1 MPTGGRQEDL
11 TEGPAAEN
19 PAGGTESL
27 SVRRPDFQLQEL
39 ESFELNLEHATGTNS
54 VASMWSGTS
63 DPTEPA
69 SPVLKMAAPYLT
81 SRLNGLS
88 DAEAQAV
95 RRRLRLRLGILSP
108 SSLVTGKALH
118 DAVNA
123 LGLTRYKL
131 EDMNAI
137 VNLTSDFIE
146 LKFQEVRGRRIS
158 LSSTASPRS
167 KYGRPIWKWPP
178 YRESMVMRRSGSMAS
193 WVQRGP
199 PPRKFNCVPAE
210 PLMTLFLAEDAEVQK
225 RIFGPH
231 TLKVFQ
237 GVREILLAG
246 DTNRLVAELTFVRI
260 NDLAAP
266 PEPLHPLLLLEPF
279 VALLIV
285 ANGVMTGVQTEVED
299 WEGWLYFELVF
310 ATALLLEILLRISY
324 VGCRAFW
331 CGPDMFWNW
340 FDQGLLLTGIIDLG
354 LQIARDQ
361 NTDIFAASLLRLCR
375 LVRLVRIVK
384 IFRLKFMS
392 ELRLMVKGLVAG
404 IRTLLLA
411 FSLLFAVIY
420 VISGFTF
427 MMIGNNAVTAEFH
440 LGPFFETLPLTMF
453 TAFRCF
459 IGECIDDLGQPIP
472 SLLARAYGLPFVL
485 GYVSSYMLV
494 ALGIFNVILAVY
506 VDITMKAAKESEA
519 VTAEQHFHESIRV
532 ARTTRELLKKF
543 AAAYRLF
550 HEMEDEHASHLDIT
564 SSAVLFTD
572 EEIQDNITITK
583 ELFLLVIQD
592 QEVQRLMDDLDMPVD
607 RANMFEI
614 IDADGSGNL
623 QITELVQGLLKI
635 RGEVNKGDTVASL
648 LATKAVQR
656 MIMELRQ
663 SFVEQLE
670 SVKGEVLDLSGM
682 IAQLSN
688 TLKGSRLLQPSSL
701 PVGRLPPERTAVAK
715 KPQTLPGKPE
725 LGDVGPS
732 RQPEVLGDAEVSL
745 S

>member
-1 MPTGGRQEDL
+1 MASFEEVLHNQLEELRAHLLQAHAESSVERFERERTRTWSFQKVNQGISLDALEARVPVEDQSVDLEEMQRMLTSVRPAEEKWASFIRRMQNRSDYFTPSEKILTLHSDWISTAPGKHVGRR
-11 TEGPAAEN
+11 
-19 PAGGTESL
+19 GGT
-27 SVRRPDFQLQEL
+27 VHQ
-39 ESFELNLEHATGTNS
+39 
-54 VASMWSGTS
+54 S
-63 DPTEPA
+63 DPAIEGQPLFKGGA
-69 SPVLKMAAPYLT
+69 EDVSHRLKRGCSKLILRPQSNIRLT
-81 SRLNGLS
+81 MSILGLIAIVWDVVRPS
-88 DAEAQAV
+88 ALGCFRGLEQAV
-95 RRRLRLRLGILSP
+95 QAFDDLPVYFDDFLMQMTYAAAGLHWILEIS
-108 SSLVTGKALH
+108 
-118 DAVNA
+118 
-123 LGLTRYKL
+123 
-131 EDMNAI
+131 
-137 VNLTSDFIE
+137 
-146 LKFQEVRGRRIS
+146 RG
-158 LSSTASPRS
+158 
-167 KYGRPIWKWPP
+167 
-178 YRESMVMRRSGSMAS
+178 
-193 WVQRGP
+193 
-199 PPRKFNCVPAE
+199 
-210 PLMTLFLAEDAEVQK
+210 
-225 RIFGPH
+225 
-231 TLKVFQ
+231 KVFQ

-285 ANGVMTGVQTEVED
+285 ANGVMTGVQTELED

-324 VGCRAFW
+324 VGCKAFW

-340 FDQGLLLTGIIDLG
+340 FDMSLLLTGMIDLG

-472 SLLARAYGLPFVL
+472 SLLARAYGLPFIL
-485 GYVSSYMLV
+485 GYVTSYMLV

-623 QITELVQGLLKI
+623 QITELVQ
-635 RGEVNKGDTVASL
+635 
-648 LATKAVQR
+648 
-656 MIMELRQ
+656 
-663 SFVEQLE
+663 
-670 SVKGEVLDLSGM
+670 
-682 IAQLSN
+682 
-688 TLKGSRLLQPSSL
+688 
-701 PVGRLPPERTAVAK
+701 
-715 KPQTLPGKPE
+715 
-725 LGDVGPS
+725 
-732 RQPEVLGDAEVSL
+732 
-745 S
+745 